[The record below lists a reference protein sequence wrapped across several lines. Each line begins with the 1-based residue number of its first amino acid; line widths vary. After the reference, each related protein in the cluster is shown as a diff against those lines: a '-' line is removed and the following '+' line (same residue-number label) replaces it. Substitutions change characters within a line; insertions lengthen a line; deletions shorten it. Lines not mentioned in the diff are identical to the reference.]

1 MNYVNAFQ
9 KIGLTLAAIIFSCAA
24 LFYSI
29 NPAQADNPTVTNNTG
44 KIQMAMDGFVLN
56 GKAAFH
62 IVAWDSETGKSKVYY
77 FDGVSKFLTSVYQ
90 LPSSPI
96 Y

>member
-1 MNYVNAFQ
+1 
-9 KIGLTLAAIIFSCAA
+9 

-44 KIQMAMDGFVLN
+44 KIQMAMDGFSLN
-56 GKAAFH
+56 GKSAFH
-62 IVAWDSETGKSKVYY
+62 IIAWDTETGKSKVYNY
-77 FDGVSKFLTSVYQ
+77 DGVSKFTTSNYQ
-90 LPSSPI
+90 LPTSPL